1 MNINNEFIKYVQT
14 FTDRIKPVLES
25 SPEGWEHFIF
35 CVDIFGFRNINRL
48 YGHEAG
54 NRLLSAIDAFMERND
69 DILLHTRFYSDHF
82 LYFVRYEKGTSDEE
96 IIADRQSRVKG
107 FLLSQQQKYPACR
120 LNFPCG
126 FSRIENADVERA
138 IEEANFARKEA
149 KRTGEGKTL
158 SFNSELIKDISLQ
171 RQLEESLN
179 LALRDEQ
186 FCFFLQPKVDL
197 TTGEICGAEAL
208 VRRIGRD
215 DAIIPPDA
223 FLPAMEASG
232 AVTELDLLVCRQ
244 VCRFL
249 AERIAKGLPVVRTSV
264 NLSRLHTQNPDV
276 ADAFHSIVSQYSLSP
291 ELIQFELT
299 ETIFLNDFSGAKKL
313 IDRLRFFGYSV
324 AIDDFGSG
332 YAGINIWQELD
343 FDVLKLDKRF
353 LNENPERA
361 LRNEAILPNVII
373 ISQRLKIGVLCE
385 GVETA
390 EQCRH
395 LLRLGCRRVQG
406 YYFSKPVPPE
416 EFYESYEKLQ
426 GRYSLN
432 FPEQKKLTGEE
443 RKQKHD
449 LLSYKKSAR
458 RPRFF
463 VYALTFLFLAI
474 FVSTSVAVTFSFYRK
489 STQQQFQE
497 MTTETLN
504 AYASEQKSSV
514 LAGIVNEVD
523 TLKALS
529 VIIGENPEKTYID
542 AYLKALNSSS
552 ASNVF
557 QYSSASEL
565 EILVSKYPENA
576 QPVAALK
583 KGETV
588 VSDVYYSTSR
598 KVWVFS
604 IAVPVFNGSNAFTGG
619 IRGLIP
625 ADVLTSL
632 SPYPPAQGKV
642 TACYLTKGTGEIVSV
657 ADGMPGGSVFELCE
671 TDYERKNLQCLYSI
685 SGACDGIF
693 DVNSIRLEQENTS
706 PIYVSLASLDYNDW
720 HLAIFLTADAAAAR
734 SRAIVRNSFVATGI
748 LLGATAVACISSIL
762 LFNHQQKRLS
772 SEERRYLLL
781 EQFSDTV
788 LFDYDIAKDTIRFTS
803 NAEKLFLIHDLVQS
817 SFLKNFDQSY
827 IYAADATAFR
837 KMLLGA
843 SSQRETR
850 IRLLNP
856 ESRQYF
862 WCLVRFL
869 YVRTKGVPTSVVGKI
884 VDIDNLKQREDKLLE
899 IAETDGLTGFFNKIS
914 VAKQVREQLESVP
927 AGSLFMIDIDDF
939 KKVND
944 TYGHFTGDKTLR
956 LLAEEIRSAFGENG
970 VFGRVGGDELI
981 VFSPECKD
989 RSAAKARGDK
999 LLKRIAKVAE
1009 KDSAFPFVSIG
1020 IAVCPADGT
1029 TFEELFLAADR
1040 AMYEAKRQGKNRCS
1054 FDANR

>member
-14 FTDRIKPVLES
+14 FTDRIKPILEA

-35 CVDIFGFRNINRL
+35 CADIFGFRNINRL

-54 NRLLSAIDAFMERND
+54 NRLLSAVDTFMERHE

-82 LYFVRYEKGTSDEE
+82 LYLVRYKKGSSNEE
-96 IIADRQSRVKG
+96 IVTDRQSRVKE

-158 SFNSELIKDISLQ
+158 SFDSEFIRDISSR

-179 LALRDEQ
+179 LALQNEE

-299 ETIFLNDFSGAKKL
+299 ETIFLNDFSGAQKL
-313 IDRLRFFGYSV
+313 IDRLR
-324 AIDDFGSG
+324 GSG

-361 LRNEAILPNVII
+361 LRNEAILPNLIN
-373 ISQRLKIGVLCE
+373 ISHRLKIGVLCE

-426 GRYSLN
+426 GRYSLS

-443 RKQKHD
+443 RRRKHD
-449 LLSYKKSAR
+449 LLSYKKPAR

-463 VYALTFLFLAI
+463 VYASALLFLAL

-497 MTTETLN
+497 MTTENLN

-514 LAGIVNEVD
+514 LAGIANEMD

-529 VIIGENPEKTYID
+529 VIIGENPDETYIE

-552 ASNVF
+552 TSNIF
-557 QYSSASEL
+557 QYTSASDL
-565 EILVSKYPENA
+565 EILVSKYPENEK
-576 QPVAALK
+576 PVATLK
-583 KGETV
+583 EGKTF
-588 VSDVYYSTSR
+588 VSDVYYSVSR
-598 KVWVFS
+598 EVWVFS
-604 IAVPVFNGSNAFTGG
+604 IAVPVFDDSNTFMGG
-619 IRGLIP
+619 LRGLIS
-625 ADVLTSL
+625 ADSLTSV
-632 SPYPPAQGKV
+632 SAYPPAQGKV

-706 PIYVSLASLDYNDW
+706 PVYVSLASLGHNDW
-720 HLAIFLTADAAAAR
+720 HLAIFLKADAASAR
-734 SRAIVRNSFVATGI
+734 SRTIVKNSFVATGI
-748 LLGATAVACISSIL
+748 LLGATAVACISFIL

-803 NAEKLFLIHDLVQS
+803 NAEKLFLIHDLVQP

-837 KMLLGA
+837 QMLLGA

-850 IRLLNP
+850 IRLINP
-856 ESRQYF
+856 ETRQYF

-869 YVRTKGVPTSVVGKI
+869 YVRTKGIPTSVVGKI

-899 IAETDGLTGFFNKIS
+899 IAETDGLTGFFNKVS
-914 VAKQVREQLESVP
+914 VAKQVRAYLETAV

-956 LLAEEIRSAFGENG
+956 LLAEEIRSTFGENG
-970 VFGRVGGDELI
+970 IFGRVGGDELI
-981 VFSPECKD
+981 VFSSDCKD

-999 LLKRIAKVAE
+999 LLKRIAKIAE
-1009 KDSAFPFVSIG
+1009 KDSSFPFVSIG
-1020 IAVCPADGT
+1020 IAVCPADGAN
-1029 TFEELFLAADR
+1029 FEELFLAADR

-1054 FDANR
+1054 FDPNR